1 MVLNLDN
8 WVDVFPMCT
17 PKILRIATKNWDPF
31 FKGKNVT
38 LDPRPINLWGPSF
51 SRGSHLSYESMSH
64 LLLGGACRPQYLNHR
79 NEAKGCCTV
88 ADVFAYIFLCVHIH
102 IPYTV
107 FFFQFFIPS
116 YFIRTGVSTFWKWA
130 VFSPFCWDS
139 GYLVNLRDFCY
150 WPLWP
155 SSLWQ
160 HGVSG
165 VGKNL
170 WRQNAWNHESSISE
184 NKNHPLN
191 LNWKRKNMSCG
202 CVCFIVCF
210 FIFFFAD
217 PKSLSLDSLLDFWFP
232 NLAGLKSS

>member
-88 ADVFAYIFLCVHIH
+88 ADVFAYIFFIYSYVYIYIYHIQ
-102 IPYTV
+102 
-107 FFFQFFIPS
+107 FFFFPIFHSLILYPCWSQQFLEMGSFFTILLRLGIFGESEGLLLLAPLAKQPLTAWS
-116 YFIRTGVSTFWKWA
+116 LRGWKE
-130 VFSPFCWDS
+130 
-139 GYLVNLRDFCY
+139 
-150 WPLWP
+150 PLTAECMKPWIFNFGE
-155 SSLWQ
+155 Q
-160 HGVSG
+160 
-165 VGKNL
+165 
-170 WRQNAWNHESSISE
+170 ESST
-184 NKNHPLN
+184 
-191 LNWKRKNMSCG
+191 
-202 CVCFIVCF
+202 
-210 FIFFFAD
+210 
-217 PKSLSLDSLLDFWFP
+217 
-232 NLAGLKSS
+232 

>member
-1 MVLNLDN
+1 MYFQCAPQKSCELQ
-8 WVDVFPMCT
+8 
-17 PKILRIATKNWDPF
+17 PKIGTNF
-31 FKGKNVT
+31 FKGKKVT
-38 LDPRPINLWGPSF
+38 LDPRPINLWGPPF
-51 SRGSHLSYESMSH
+51 LEVHTCPTSRCLTYFLEAPFVASKFEPPKWSKR
-64 LLLGGACRPQYLNHR
+64 LLYCSWCICIYILM
-79 NEAKGCCTV
+79 CTYKYTI
-88 ADVFAYIFLCVHIH
+88 YIFFLK
-102 IPYTV
+102 
-107 FFFQFFIPS
+107 QFFIPS

-170 WRQNAWNHESSISE
+170 WQQNAWNHESSISE

-202 CVCFIVCF
+202 CVCFILCF

-217 PKSLSLDSLLDFWFP
+217 PKSLSFDSLLDFWFP